1 MARMQIRKQE
11 KRKRLL
17 GFPQVSRNHTTKRS
31 SLCAVM
37 GRSFR
42 SVVVV
47 LAASLGATNHF
58 VVEGFSS
65 PSCLPF
71 TAPSFGS
78 SRSSALRQSP
88 NNANYDTATTPTT
101 AALDATTR
109 LPTSVDDQVRQAV
122 VSLQRASQDGR
133 HRHVIRLLLP
143 VIGATDLDD
152 WPGGARQM
160 MEAAYP
166 LVTSIVQGI
175 PNSAVQCSNQLVDAS
190 EGVYAIMAQA
200 ARAKDDACAVV
211 LPTADLVLPKL
222 QELSDQ
228 VGPTRNLLL
237 VNPQWK
243 RRSDFPPPSG
253 ASGWSSWFSGKSE
266 NNDPSLSPARYI
278 ESTYEPTFS
287 LTNLIVEGENIRIL
301 RTYPGPWRVF
311 VRREEQQG
319 EGLDP
324 VVDWVQVGEQ
334 AFVPTK
340 PNDWEEQPVNQRD
353 GGQLFSFGMPS
364 YQEIV
369 QMLNQSPNYVP
380 KNPAE
385 RAMAAFNF
393 IKDTL

>member
-1 MARMQIRKQE
+1 MNQ
-11 KRKRLL
+11 
-17 GFPQVSRNHTTKRS
+17 F
-31 SLCAVM
+31 
-37 GRSFR
+37 
-42 SVVVV
+42 VVT
-47 LAASLGATNHF
+47 L
-58 VVEGFSS
+58 VEGFSS
-65 PSCLPF
+65 SPSVEPFTVPSCHN
-71 TAPSFGS
+71 
-78 SRSSALRQSP
+78 SALLRQSP
-88 NNANYDTATTPTT
+88 NNANHDTATTTTPTT
-101 AALDATTR
+101 TDALDATTR

-133 HRHVIRLLLP
+133 HRHLIRLLLP

-175 PNSAVQCSNQLVDAS
+175 PSNNNNNEKKNSAVQCSNQLVDAS

-200 ARAKDDACAVV
+200 AHAKDDVCAVV

-243 RRSDFPPPSG
+243 RRSDFPPPSA

-266 NNDPSLSPARYI
+266 TDDPSLSPSRYI